1 MILCRA
7 RDLITFFDVCCH
19 CSWRFFFAFRS
30 SLLHAFCH
38 SVSVWI
44 LLLLLSALA
53 LQLGRFLTVSVKIS
67 QLHIK
72 QSQVHA
78 RSHEH
83 TCVELVANGAVG
95 RIELRIYMNS
105 GRKSM
110 KVL

>member
-19 CSWRFFFAFRS
+19 CSWRLFAFRS
-30 SLLHAFCH
+30 FLLPAFCH

-44 LLLLLSALA
+44 MLLLLSALA